1 MNLRDLGIIYNK
13 TVEHPENG
21 VGTIDNLYA
30 IYKDNKVS
38 FCVEVKF
45 IKNDKSV
52 FGLFGIDLLKGEIT
66 SLSYYNYLWYL
77 KNIIKIDFKTGYL
90 NIYKMLKKKKYDNCQ
105 LNAINCFITIDNDE
119 DLISYESDS
128 YCELLD
134 NGIKVKPD
142 IAILHTSSGLS
153 TSYFE
158 INEKDYNKKNFSNID
173 LSTKVEVFIKYNND
187 YYSEFGN
194 IKKTLKQDKTIGFI
208 IEPVE
213 TTLLNNIIP
222 GNINFQNITPL
233 EMVSII
239 MNQSKVTKL
248 ANELPNKNLQK
259 YRYITFL
266 QNVEID
272 KEELIIGE
280 MILSKRLDDV
290 NFSNMKL
297 PKNNFVYVTI
307 YTSAKNI
314 ADAINI
320 SQKKIKNI
328 LNFVELTQKNSTFFE
343 LYDKK
348 EEITNWDIH
357 NLFVDYKVNPSYL
370 IYNVLNPKQV
380 IYNDF
385 SAMTLKKIANI
396 SKEDNIIKYYE
407 ELEKILYLPN
417 SVVDDLYESIYWL
430 NKGLESINYDLNR
443 SVIYLN
449 IACEYV
455 TKGEKGESFIDKHPE
470 IKKFKKPLKKY
481 IKENVVDEDIYT
493 DLIGIVMG
501 ALNDTT
507 LPNRFEC
514 MLRRLDLKFS
524 ENEISIYNKMR
535 KARNAIV
542 HKEYKI
548 EVFKHDIIIFY
559 IMLSKIIFVKM
570 VKESN
575 ENIQVINRIF

>member
-1 MNLRDLGIIYNK
+1 MNLRDLRIIYNK
-13 TVEHPENG
+13 TVEHPEYG
-21 VGTIDNLYA
+21 VGTIDNIYA
-30 IYKDNKVS
+30 IYKDNKVT
-38 FCVEVKF
+38 FCVEVKY
-45 IKNDKSV
+45 IINDKSV

-77 KNIIKIDFKTGYL
+77 KNIIKIDFKIGYF

-105 LNAINCFITIDNDE
+105 LYDINCFITINNDK
-119 DLISYESDS
+119 DLMSYESDS

-158 INEKDYNKKNFSNID
+158 INEKDYNKNNFGNID
-173 LSTKVEVFIKYNND
+173 LSTNVEVFIKYNND

-194 IKKTLKQDKTIGFI
+194 IMKTLKQDKTIGFI

-233 EMVSII
+233 EIVRIL

-248 ANELPNKNLQK
+248 DNELPNKNLQK

-266 QNVEID
+266 QNVEIE

-290 NFSNMKL
+290 NFPNMKL
-297 PKNNFVYVTI
+297 PKNKFVYVTI

-348 EEITNWDIH
+348 EDITNWDIN

-417 SVVDDLYESIYWL
+417 SEVDDLYESIYWL

-470 IKKFKKPLKKY
+470 IKKIKKPLKKY
-481 IKENVVDEDIYT
+481 LKENIVDEDIYT

-514 MLRRLDLKFS
+514 MLRRLDLNFS

-575 ENIQVINRIF
+575 ENI

>member
-13 TVEHPENG
+13 TIEHPENG

-45 IKNDKSV
+45 TKNDKRIY
-52 FGLFGIDLLKGEIT
+52 GLFGINLLKGVIT
-66 SLSYYNYLWYL
+66 SLSYYNYLCYL
-77 KNIIKIDFKTGYL
+77 KHIIKIDFKLGYL
-90 NIYKMLKKKKYDNCQ
+90 NIYKMLEKRKYDNCR
-105 LNAINCFITIDNDE
+105 LNALNCFIIIDNAKD
-119 DLISYESDS
+119 SKCYESDS

-134 NGIKVKPD
+134 NGIKIKPD

-158 INEKDYNKKNFSNID
+158 IKEKDYNKKNFSNID

-290 NFSNMKL
+290 NFSKMKL
-297 PKNNFVYVTI
+297 PKNKFVYVTI

-348 EEITNWDIH
+348 EEITTWDI
-357 NLFVDYKVNPSYL
+357 NDLFVDYKINHSYL
-370 IYNVLNPKQV
+370 IYSVLNPKQV

-396 SKEDNIIKYYE
+396 SNEDNIIKYYE

-430 NKGLESINYDLNR
+430 NKGLESINYDLNK

-455 TKGEKGESFIDKHPE
+455 TKGEKGESFIDKYPE

-481 IKENVVDEDIYT
+481 IKENVDNEDIYK
-493 DLIGIVMG
+493 DMIGIVMG

-524 ENEISIYNKMR
+524 ENEMSIYNKMR

-575 ENIQVINRIF
+575 ENI

>member
-13 TVEHPENG
+13 TFEHPENG
-21 VGTIDNLYA
+21 VGTINNLFAVYE
-30 IYKDNKVS
+30 DNKVS

-45 IKNDKSV
+45 FKNGKNIY
-52 FGLFGIDLLKGEIT
+52 GLFGIDLLNGEIT
-66 SLSYYNYLWYL
+66 TLTYYNYLCFL
-77 KNIIKIDFKTGYL
+77 KYIIKIDTRIGYF
-90 NIYKMLKKKKYDNCQ
+90 NIYKMLKKKKYDKCK
-105 LNAINCFITIDNDE
+105 LNVLDCFITIDD
-119 DLISYESDS
+119 DKDSISYESDS

-134 NGIKVKPD
+134 NGIKIKPD

-173 LSTKVEVFIKYNND
+173 LSTKVEIFIKYNNE
-187 YYSEFGN
+187 YYSELGN
-194 IKKTLKQDKTIGFI
+194 IKKTLKQDKAIGFI

-213 TTLLNNIIP
+213 TTLLNSIIP
-222 GNINFQNITPL
+222 GNINFQNVTPL

-248 ANELPNKNLQK
+248 ANKIPNKNFQK

-266 QNVEID
+266 PNVEID
-272 KEELIIGE
+272 KDELIIGE
-280 MILSKRLDDV
+280 MILSKKLDDV
-290 NFSNMKL
+290 NFLNMKL
-297 PKNNFVYVTI
+297 PKNKFVYVTI

-314 ADAINI
+314 ADAINM

-348 EEITNWDIH
+348 EEITNWDIN
-357 NLFVDYKVNPSYL
+357 NLFTDYKVNPSYL
-370 IYNVLNPKQV
+370 IYNVINPKQV

-385 SAMTLKKIANI
+385 SAKTLKKIASI
-396 SKEDNIIKYYE
+396 AKEDNIIKYYK

-470 IKKFKKPLKKY
+470 IEKFKKSLKKY
-481 IKENVVDEDIYT
+481 IKENVIDKDIYT
-493 DLIGIVMG
+493 DMIEIVMG
-501 ALNDTT
+501 ALGNTT
-507 LPNRFEC
+507 LPNRFDY
-514 MLRRLDLKFS
+514 MLRRLGLSFS
-524 ENEISIYNKMR
+524 ENEITIYNKMR

-575 ENIQVINRIF
+575 ENI

>member
-13 TVEHPENG
+13 TIEHPENG

-45 IKNDKSV
+45 TKNDKRIY
-52 FGLFGIDLLKGEIT
+52 GLFGINLLKGVIT
-66 SLSYYNYLWYL
+66 SLSYYNYLCYL
-77 KNIIKIDFKTGYL
+77 KHIIKIDFKLGYL
-90 NIYKMLKKKKYDNCQ
+90 NIYKMLEKRKYDNCR
-105 LNAINCFITIDNDE
+105 LNALNCFIIIDNAKD
-119 DLISYESDS
+119 SKCYESDS

-134 NGIKVKPD
+134 NGIKIKPD

-290 NFSNMKL
+290 NFSKMKL
-297 PKNNFVYVTI
+297 PKNKFVYVTI

-348 EEITNWDIH
+348 EEITTWDI
-357 NLFVDYKVNPSYL
+357 NDLFVDYKINHSYL
-370 IYNVLNPKQV
+370 IYSVLNPKQV

-396 SKEDNIIKYYE
+396 SNEDNIIKYYE

-430 NKGLESINYDLNR
+430 NKGLESINYDLNK

-455 TKGEKGESFIDKHPE
+455 TKGEKGESFIDKYPE

-481 IKENVVDEDIYT
+481 IKENVDNEDIYK
-493 DLIGIVMG
+493 DMIGIVMG

-524 ENEISIYNKMR
+524 ENEMSIYNKMR

-575 ENIQVINRIF
+575 ENI